1 MAATKK
7 KREQEKKIERQ
18 LVALEQRLVRE
29 LHDRLGNVQN
39 TSQGDP
45 SELLDLAAE
54 GELDYMSAVSAE
66 AGSATIDE
74 IQQALVKLKE
84 GTYGVCDACGHR
96 IRARRLKA
104 RPFAVLCIG
113 CKEKEERFGYVPSR
127 AALAARE
134 DASFAVSLTDEDVHG
149 AGGPGEGV
157 LRDVEDIEVN
167 GLF

>member
-1 MAATKK
+1 
-7 KREQEKKIERQ
+7 
-18 LVALEQRLVRE
+18 
-29 LHDRLGNVQN
+29 
-39 TSQGDP
+39 
-45 SELLDLAAE
+45 LLDLAAE

-74 IQQALVKLKE
+74 VHQALAKLRE
-84 GTYGVCDACGHR
+84 GTYGTCDACGGR
-96 IRARRLKA
+96 IKVRRLKA

-113 CKEKEERFGYVPSR
+113 CKEQEERFGYVPQGSGVS
-127 AALAARE
+127 ARE

-149 AGGPGEGV
+149 AGGPAEGV

>member
-1 MAATKK
+1 MKK
-7 KREQEKKIERQ
+7 TDQKKIEKQ
-18 LVALEQRLVRE
+18 LMALERRLVRE

-39 TSQGDP
+39 TSRGDP

-74 IQQALVKLKE
+74 IHEALAKLRA
-84 GTYGVCDACGHR
+84 GSYGVCDGCGGR
-96 IRARRLKA
+96 IKVRRLKA

-113 CKEKEERFGYVPSR
+113 CKEQQERLGYVPT
-127 AALAARE
+127 AGGGLARD
-134 DASFAVSLTDEDVHG
+134 DASFAVSLTDEDLHAG
-149 AGGPGEGV
+149 ADPDSGV

-167 GLF
+167 GLY